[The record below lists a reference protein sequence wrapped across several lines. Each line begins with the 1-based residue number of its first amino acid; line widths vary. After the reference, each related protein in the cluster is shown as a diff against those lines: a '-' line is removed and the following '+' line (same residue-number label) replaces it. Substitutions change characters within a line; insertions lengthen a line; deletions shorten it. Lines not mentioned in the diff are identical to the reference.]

1 MLVRVGEAR
10 RDCRQREGKGERLGL
25 PRLIRV
31 RSERR
36 GPDIRYSEPAGFERS
51 GAGVSEHRRYEET
64 QDGLRWRTRSDDPK
78 SGVGRHSRDDDES
91 CQCPRVPEKLR
102 ECGSHI

>member
-1 MLVRVGEAR
+1 MR
-10 RDCRQREGKGERLGL
+10 
-25 PRLIRV
+25 I
-31 RSERR
+31 ERR

-51 GAGVSEHRRYEET
+51 GASVSEHGRYEET
-64 QDGLRWRTRSDDPK
+64 QDSLRWRTRSDDPE
-78 SGVGRHSRDDDES
+78 SGVGRHVRVDDES

>member
-36 GPDIRYSEPAGFERS
+36 GLDIRYSEPAGFEIS
-51 GAGVSEHRRYEET
+51 GDGVSEHGRYEET
-64 QDGLRWRTRSDDPK
+64 QDSLRRRTRSDDQE
-78 SGVGRHSRDDDES
+78 SGVGRHTHGSDES
-91 CQCPRVPEKLR
+91 CQCSRVPEKLQ
-102 ECGSHI
+102 EYGSHI